1 MLVKEAE
8 SVFQK
13 KLESY
18 FTSIFSETNIP
29 SHDLSH
35 HRRVW
40 YYAKELLSS
49 LNTYGIAFGDNFP
62 EKLIIGCYL
71 HDSGMSVDSGLKHGH
86 HSALLCKKFLE
97 TNNLD
102 VGSFSDLL
110 SAIENHDNKEYTNKG
125 KPDDLLTI
133 LSVSDDLDAFGV
145 VGVYRYSEI
154 YLKRARKLKEL
165 GFLILVNI
173 ASRFSNFSRTFS
185 FDEELVTR
193 HKERYQVVEDF
204 FNDYNILTEKHIFG
218 SDNIS
223 GNCGIIE
230 LIAQSVENEN
240 HSINRLV
247 MNGIKSKNHEVR
259 KFYNELAYKDLNYL
273 IKKSK
278 RGSSPR

>member
-1 MLVKEAE
+1 MLLKEAE
-8 SVFQK
+8 TGFQK
-13 KLESY
+13 KLEDY

-29 SHDLSH
+29 SHDLNH

-40 YYAKELLSS
+40 YYAKELLAS
-49 LNTYGIAFGDNFP
+49 LDAYGIEVKDTYP

-102 VGSFSDLL
+102 VASFADLL

-125 KPDDLLTI
+125 KPGDLLTL

-165 GFLILVNI
+165 GFLVLVNI
-173 ASRFSNFSRTFS
+173 ASRFSNFSRIFS
-185 FDEELVTR
+185 FDQKLVAR

-204 FNDYNILTEKHIFG
+204 FNEYNRLTEKHIFG

-230 LIAQSVENEN
+230 LIAQSIENEN

-247 MNGIKSKNHEVR
+247 MKGIKSKNQEVR
-259 KFYNELAYKDLNYL
+259 KFYNELASEIL
-273 IKKSK
+273 
-278 RGSSPR
+278 